1 MGKKKIEPSS
11 ENVFDVIDSVT
22 LTLRDKSVD
31 EPCSIRL
38 FADQYTRKN
47 SKIIQPKSFKIE
59 LSGTV
64 GNKKKKYIELM
75 NKIIKFIKLSSIGN
89 KTKHRA
95 EIIMIIVAAFKKFP
109 DAFDLSFKVVPVRG
123 NKADYDLI
131 YNFFDLKVEEI

>member
-38 FADQYTRKN
+38 LTDQYTRKN

-75 NKIIKFIKLSSIGN
+75 NKIVKFIKLSSIGN